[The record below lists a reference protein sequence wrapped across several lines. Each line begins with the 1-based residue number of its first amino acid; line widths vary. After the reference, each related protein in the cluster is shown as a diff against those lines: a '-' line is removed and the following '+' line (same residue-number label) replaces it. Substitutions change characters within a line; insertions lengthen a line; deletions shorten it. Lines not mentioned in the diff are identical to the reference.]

1 MEDMKSAFKK
11 AGFKEQET
19 KVHGSSAEGKKYTAP
34 QQPEEQ
40 KNSFR
45 TQDSTALQ
53 SHSVP
58 QNNTASRNLSQLIDL
73 SHNYTE
79 KAEQVIL
86 NLKRE
91 MGRDYDKFT
100 TSKIRNILS
109 MITEIYNDVLNE
121 KGETLNSN
129 IQSRIERLKVRLI
142 YECGREPNVVRPFV
156 EKAGLIQ
163 IISGIGSSKTKF
175 NELSCYMEALVAY
188 HRYYGGKD

>member
-1 MEDMKSAFKK
+1 MQDMKSAFIK

-19 KVHGSSAEGKKYTAP
+19 KVHGSSAEDRKHAA
-34 QQPEEQ
+34 
-40 KNSFR
+40 S
-45 TQDSTALQ
+45 Q

-58 QNNTASRNLSQLIDL
+58 QNNTASRNPSQPIDL
-73 SHNYTE
+73 SHGYVE

-91 MGRDYDKFT
+91 MGGNYDKFST
-100 TSKIRNILS
+100 TKIRNILS

-121 KGETLNSN
+121 EDETLSSN

-142 YECGREPNVVRPFV
+142 YECGREPDVVKPFV

-175 NELSCYMEALVAY
+175 NELSRYMEALVAY
-188 HRYYGGKD
+188 HRYYDGKD